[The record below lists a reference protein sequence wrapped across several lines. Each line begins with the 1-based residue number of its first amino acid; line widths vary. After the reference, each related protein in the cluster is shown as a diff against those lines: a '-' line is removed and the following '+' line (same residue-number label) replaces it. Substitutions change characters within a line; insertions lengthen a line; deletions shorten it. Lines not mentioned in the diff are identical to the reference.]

1 MSTCPKCGKMFT
13 KESSVT
19 RHLSQPRTSCHSYM
33 RDIVDISQ
41 FMQVQLPRRAVSPS
55 PSAPEPDPD
64 TRVED
69 QQQFNDFSNI
79 GNDFGSLDDDF
90 GVARE
95 SLEEKYEGA
104 GACYSEN
111 GLTFLDVFDADEF
124 AEYRKDNLFYP
135 FASKEE
141 WEVADFL
148 LRSSLSMAAIDEFLK
163 LRMVCI
169 CTLTQ

>member
-1 MSTCPKCGKMFT
+1 M
-13 KESSVT
+13 
-19 RHLSQPRTSCHSYM
+19 SCHSYL

-41 FMQVQLPRRAVSPS
+41 FMQVQPPRRNVS

-64 TRVED
+64 TCVED
-69 QQQFNDFSNI
+69 QQQSNDFWNI
-79 GNDFGSLDDDF
+79 DDDFGSLNNDF
-90 GVARE
+90 GVAGE

-111 GLTFLDVFDADEF
+111 GSTLLDVFDADEF

-141 WEVADFL
+141 WEVADYL
-148 LRSSLSMAAIDEFLK
+148 LRSSLSMAAIDEFLR
-163 LRMVCI
+163 LHTWYVFV
-169 CTLTQ
+169 L